1 MDTIQ
6 QAVDELGV
14 NETLDNVSPL
24 KDDVDALVKCW
35 HDLCQLSLMK
45 QERLEQAKKVSRLS
59 YTNFCEWAKLVKIC
73 IV

>member
-45 QERLEQAKKVSRLS
+45 QERLEQAKKVSRLF
-59 YTNFCEWAKLVKIC
+59 YTYYFNDTNYCE
-73 IV
+73 